1 MEFSVNSDEMQ
12 NEIDRLA
19 TTFLDQIGLQSSK
32 TTATSDFAFDLKV
45 LYKKKHS
52 FDYLVK
58 GQCLNFLGLL
68 CRFYPEHMKKYADP
82 LLLGQYLKYLHE
94 QVSIRVLIS
103 VFIFILFDFQLVKD
117 VVKFEMLIAAGA
129 IEGLTHY
136 LVNFLPSSTSGRS
149 LSSCEYRILICFLV
163 I

>member
-1 MEFSVNSDEMQ
+1 M
-12 NEIDRLA
+12 
-19 TTFLDQIGLQSSK
+19 
-32 TTATSDFAFDLKV
+32 
-45 LYKKKHS
+45 
-52 FDYLVK
+52 
-58 GQCLNFLGLL
+58 NFLGLL

-103 VFIFILFDFQLVKD
+103 VFILFYFQLVKD

-149 LSSCEYRILICFLV
+149 LSS
-163 I
+163 